1 MLDHVS
7 ISHESGLILWSRSFN
22 PTFLNLAS
30 TSRSPVNSLV
40 RDVIMENKAIVAK
53 GEEQGLDSDG
63 FSVRWTLENGL
74 GLVFVVV
81 FPALL
86 PLTYIPELLLRMKQL
101 FISLFHPYIEALV
114 SSLHTSSASAVV
126 SDTLKSLQ
134 SQGQSALIA
143 LKQQIDLEKWEAIFE
158 RCLKGCEERA
168 SGGQRKMMTR
178 SAVAALSKKARISAA
193 EAISS
198 PGTGDTPSATSDTEN
213 QGQPAV
219 SAEEIAKNVQA
230 LKGRLKGGK
239 AGGSGRRG
247 GTPSPAASP
256 ARSAKGS
263 SGSAT
268 NKVLRK
274 WNDTTSTV
282 SQADMDQLDF
292 SGPDGHA
299 DAINGSGT
307 DTSANNVDLDALVS
321 SSAMGKVGNDG
332 LYEVADWDTG
342 RKEDGSGIASEEE
355 ILASGRKAYPAL
367 FGEAASDGKH
377 GLSASNSATAV
388 AGDLSDLSVAVTK
401 TKSGSALSSLFSRFT
416 GTKILSKQDLEPVL
430 AEMEKHLMS
439 KNVAKDIA
447 EKICEG
453 VGAALVGKKV
463 GGMASIKSEVNAAL
477 SSTITQ
483 ILTSKS
489 STDILLDIKR
499 KASRPQTDATALR
512 EPYIMTFIG
521 VNGVGKSTNLSKVC
535 FWLLQNELRVLI
547 AACDTFRSGAVEQ
560 LRVHVRNLGLLGQEL
575 GRANDGSDL
584 PRVELYERGYGKDA
598 AGIAKDAIAYA
609 KEHQFEVVLVDT
621 AGRMQDNEPL
631 MRALAKLVAVNSP
644 DKIIFVGEA
653 LVGNEAVDQLSK
665 FDRALRDFTSSV
677 STGNSGTKGKARG
690 IDGMILTK
698 FDTIDDKVGA
708 ALSMTYITGQPILFV
723 GCGQTYTDLRHLK
736 VNHIV
741 QALLSE

>member
-86 PLTYIPELLLRMKQL
+86 PLTYIPELLIRMKQL

-114 SSLHTSSASAVV
+114 TSLHMSSASSAV

-168 SGGQRKMMTR
+168 SGGQRKMTTR
-178 SAVAALSKKARISAA
+178 SAAAALSKKARISAA

-198 PGTGDTPSATSDTEN
+198 PGAGDTPSATSDTEN
-213 QGQPAV
+213 QGQPVV

-256 ARSAKGS
+256 ARSAKGG

-274 WNDTTSTV
+274 WNDSTSTV

-299 DAINGSGT
+299 DALNGSGT
-307 DTSANNVDLDALVS
+307 ETISANNVDLDALVS

-355 ILASGRKAYPAL
+355 ILARGRKAYPAL
-367 FGEAASDGKH
+367 FGGATTDGKQGLGASD
-377 GLSASNSATAV
+377 SATAT
-388 AGDLSDLSVAVTK
+388 ADDLSELSIADTK
-401 TKSGSALSSLFSRFT
+401 SKSGSALSSLFSRFT
-416 GTKILSKQDLEPVL
+416 GTKILGKQDLEPVL

-483 ILTSKS
+483 ILTSKT

-535 FWLLQNELRVLI
+535 FWLLQNKLRVLI

-560 LRVHVRNLGLLGQEL
+560 LRVHVRNLSLLGQEL
-575 GRANDGSDL
+575 GRGANEGT
-584 PRVELYERGYGKDA
+584 KA
-598 AGIAKDAIAYA
+598 
-609 KEHQFEVVLVDT
+609 HQFDVVLVDT

-631 MRALAKLVAVNSP
+631 MRALAKLVAVNAP

-665 FDRALRDFTSSV
+665 FDRALRDFTSSA
-677 STGNSGTKGKARG
+677 STGSSGTKGKARG

-723 GCGQTYTDLRHLK
+723 GCGQ
-736 VNHIV
+736 V
-741 QALLSE
+741 SG

>member
-1 MLDHVS
+1 M
-7 ISHESGLILWSRSFN
+7 
-22 PTFLNLAS
+22 P
-30 TSRSPVNSLV
+30 
-40 RDVIMENKAIVAK
+40 
-53 GEEQGLDSDG
+53 Q
-63 FSVRWTLENGL
+63 
-74 GLVFVVV
+74 VV

-86 PLTYIPELLLRMKQL
+86 PLTYIPELLIRMKQL

-114 SSLHTSSASAVV
+114 TSLHMSSASSAV

-178 SAVAALSKKARISAA
+178 SATAALSKKARISAA

-198 PGTGDTPSATSDTEN
+198 PGAGDTPSATSDTEN

-230 LKGRLKGGK
+230 LKGRLKSGK

-274 WNDTTSTV
+274 WNDSTSTV
-282 SQADMDQLDF
+282 TQADMDQLDF

-299 DAINGSGT
+299 DALNGSGAET
-307 DTSANNVDLDALVS
+307 PSASNVDLDALVS

-355 ILASGRKAYPAL
+355 ILSKGRKAYPAL
-367 FGEAASDGKH
+367 FGETASDGKSL
-377 GLSASNSATAV
+377 GASDSATAT
-388 AGDLSDLSVAVTK
+388 AGDLSDLSIAETK
-401 TKSGSALSSLFSRFT
+401 SKSGSALSILFSRFT

-453 VGAALVGKKV
+453 VGAALVGKKL
-463 GGMASIKSEVNAAL
+463 GGM
-477 SSTITQ
+477 
-483 ILTSKS
+483 TS
-489 STDILLDIKR
+489 
-499 KASRPQTDATALR
+499 
-512 EPYIMTFIG
+512 MCF
-521 VNGVGKSTNLSKVC
+521 SK
-535 FWLLQNELRVLI
+535 
-547 AACDTFRSGAVEQ
+547 
-560 LRVHVRNLGLLGQEL
+560 
-575 GRANDGSDL
+575 
-584 PRVELYERGYGKDA
+584 
-598 AGIAKDAIAYA
+598 
-609 KEHQFEVVLVDT
+609 
-621 AGRMQDNEPL
+621 
-631 MRALAKLVAVNSP
+631 
-644 DKIIFVGEA
+644 EA
-653 LVGNEAVDQLSK
+653 AVDLQ
-665 FDRALRDFTSSV
+665 
-677 STGNSGTKGKARG
+677 
-690 IDGMILTK
+690 
-698 FDTIDDKVGA
+698 
-708 ALSMTYITGQPILFV
+708 
-723 GCGQTYTDLRHLK
+723 C
-736 VNHIV
+736 
-741 QALLSE
+741 

>member
-22 PTFLNLAS
+22 PTFLNLES

-40 RDVIMENKAIVAK
+40 RDVIMENKAIVSK
-53 GEEQGLDSDG
+53 GEEQGIDKDG

-86 PLTYIPELLLRMKQL
+86 PLTYIPELLVRMKQL
-101 FISLFHPYIEALV
+101 FISLFHPYIEAFV
-114 SSLHTSSASAVV
+114 SSLSLSTSTAI
-126 SDTLKSLQ
+126 SDTLAALQ
-134 SQGQSALIA
+134 LQGKSALVA
-143 LKQQIDLEKWEAIFE
+143 LQEQIDLEKWEAIFE

-168 SGGQRKMMTR
+168 STGHKQTGNKST
-178 SAVAALSKKARISAA
+178 ALALSRKARISAA
-193 EAISS
+193 EAIAS
-198 PGTGDTPSATSDTEN
+198 PGVGNSSSATSDTEN
-213 QGQPAV
+213 QGQPAL

-230 LKGRLKGGK
+230 LKGRLKTGK
-239 AGGSGRRG
+239 QGSSGRRG
-247 GTPSPAASP
+247 GTPSPASSP
-256 ARSAKGS
+256 ARSTKA
-263 SGSAT
+263 GSAT
-268 NKVLRK
+268 SKVMRK
-274 WNDTTSTV
+274 WADSTSAV
-282 SQADMDQLDF
+282 SQAEMDQLDF
-292 SGPDGHA
+292 SGPDGHVDSA
-299 DAINGSGT
+299 DASGSTTPLAGT
-307 DTSANNVDLDALVS
+307 QAVDLDSLVS
-321 SSAMGKVGNDG
+321 TSAMGKVGNDG

-342 RKEDGSGIASEEE
+342 RKADGSGIATEEE
-355 ILASGRKAYPAL
+355 ILAKGRQAYPAL
-367 FGEAASDGKH
+367 FGNSLDSKTGA
-377 GLSASNSATAV
+377 SATSGRSEGAQAV
-388 AGDLSDLSVAVTK
+388 EPSKA
-401 TKSGSALSSLFSRFT
+401 GSALSNLFSRFT
-416 GTKILSKQDLEPVL
+416 GSKVLTKQDLEPVL
-430 AEMEKHLMS
+430 AEMEKHLMG

-453 VGAALVGKKV
+453 VGTALAGKRL
-463 GGMASIKSEVNAAL
+463 GGMSSVKSQVNAAL
-477 SSTITQ
+477 STTITQ

-499 KASRPQTDATALR
+499 KASRPQTDASTAR

-535 FWLLQNELRVLI
+535 FWLLQNKLRVLI

-560 LRVHVRNLGLLGQEL
+560 LRVHVRNLGLLGEEL
-575 GRANDGSDL
+575 GRGAGQQSGL
-584 PRVELYERGYGKDA
+584 PRIELYERGYGKDA

-609 KEHQFEVVLVDT
+609 KEHEFDVVLVDT

-631 MRALAKLVAVNSP
+631 MRALAKLVAVNNP
-644 DKIIFVGEA
+644 DKVIFVGEA

-665 FDRALRDFTSSV
+665 FDRSLKDFTSST
-677 STGNSGTKGKARG
+677 SSGPGIKGKARG

-736 VNHIV
+736 VDHIV